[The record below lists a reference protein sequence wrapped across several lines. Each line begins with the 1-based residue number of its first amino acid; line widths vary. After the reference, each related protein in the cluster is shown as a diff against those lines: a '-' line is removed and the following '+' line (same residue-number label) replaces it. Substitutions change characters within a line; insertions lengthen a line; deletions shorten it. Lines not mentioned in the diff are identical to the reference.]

1 MKTHIGILAAILSL
15 GLGLSAC
22 DGGKNSLDDATDS
35 RKGEAMKDAVE
46 DVGDAMEDAADDVE
60 DKFE

>member
-1 MKTHIGILAAILSL
+1 MKMHISLLAAILSL
-15 GLGLSAC
+15 VPGLSPC

-35 RKGEAMKDAVE
+35 RKGESMKDAAE